1 MDGRTVAGEQ
11 GSRTSVAWRSFSGAF
26 LVLVL
31 STPLS
36 ASQSEGPALEREQGW
51 SFLLAPY
58 LWIVGFD
65 GELTIDGQE
74 IDGDGDSGGFPREFS
89 LTGGFLGH
97 FEARKGPWALALSPV
112 LVDVES
118 DGDDTPPVDTD
129 IALSGTIVEGFAAY
143 AFGGGWDVLGGVR
156 YYAVDADV
164 DVSLGGVPQP
174 DLEADKSWIDPIL
187 GVRYASLLGERWS
200 FQARADVGGFGVG
213 SDFAWNAATELGF
226 RLASCARLFV
236 GYRALDFDFAD
247 GSGSER
253 VEYDVRLWGP
263 LVGVS
268 FDL

>member
-1 MDGRTVAGEQ
+1 VVTGVVGP
-11 GSRTSVAWRSFSGAF
+11 F

-31 STPLS
+31 SAPLC
-36 ASQSEGPALEREQGW
+36 AAQSEGGAQEHETGW

-58 LWIVGFD
+58 LWFVGFD
-65 GELTIDGQE
+65 GDLTIDGQE
-74 IDGDGDSGGFPREFS
+74 IEGDGDSSGFPGELS

-97 FEARKGPWALALSPV
+97 FEARKGSWALALSPV
-112 LVDVES
+112 LVDVEI
-118 DGDDTPPVDTD
+118 DGDDAPPVDSD
-129 IALSGTIVEGFAAY
+129 LALSGTIVEGFAAY
-143 AFGGGWDVLGGVR
+143 ALGGGWDVLGGVR
-156 YYAVDADV
+156 YYALDATV

-174 DLEADKSWIDPIL
+174 ELDADKSWVDPIL
-187 GVRYASLLGERWS
+187 GLRYASLLGERWS

-226 RLASCARLFV
+226 RLASYARLFV

-247 GSGSER
+247 GSGSDR